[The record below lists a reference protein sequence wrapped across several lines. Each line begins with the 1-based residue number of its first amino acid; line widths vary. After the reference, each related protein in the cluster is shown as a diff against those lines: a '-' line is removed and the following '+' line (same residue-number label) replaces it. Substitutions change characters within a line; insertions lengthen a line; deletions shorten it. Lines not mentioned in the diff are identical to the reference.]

1 MFNTSVKTLAAAA
14 VLIAAGSSAFA
25 SDYIF
30 TDNSQDLKSYVE
42 LDLVRASSAGVVD
55 VYELTADG
63 QGKLL
68 GSQAVHAGAN
78 DNVRVSFKT
87 ITVHDVVAVLTT
99 NGSVAATE
107 TIDVS
112 VN

>member
-1 MFNTSVKTLAAAA
+1 MFTSSVKTLAAAA
-14 VLIAAGSSAFA
+14 VLVAAGSSAFA
-25 SDYIF
+25 ADYII
-30 TDNSQDLKSYVE
+30 TDGSQNLNSYVE

-55 VYELTADG
+55 VYELTANG

-78 DNVRVSFKT
+78 KDVRVQFDT
-87 ITVHDVVAVLTT
+87 ITNQDVIAVLSS

-107 TIDVS
+107 TVDVS
-112 VN
+112 VR